1 MMKSLISASQKTL
14 ATRSFASK
22 ITRQLPMKDLSL
34 KEHDPEL
41 YKLIEQEKKR

>member
-1 MMKSLISASQKTL
+1 MKSLVAKSQKTL
-14 ATRSFASK
+14 STRLFASK

-41 YKLIEQEKKR
+41 YKLIEHEKKR